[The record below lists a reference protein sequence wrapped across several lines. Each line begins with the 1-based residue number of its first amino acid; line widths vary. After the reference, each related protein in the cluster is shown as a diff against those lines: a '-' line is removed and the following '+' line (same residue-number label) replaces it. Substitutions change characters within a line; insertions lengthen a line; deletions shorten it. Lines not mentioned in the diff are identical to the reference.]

1 MGETETPTEDK
12 DGRSTEEVLRGLW
25 QRSLR
30 DVVIVGTGAFIL
42 VNEGLNNL
50 ERPTLIAAA
59 IACFGLPFAIRADER
74 RK

>member
-1 MGETETPTEDK
+1 MGNQEVPRDETENAQEDRPK
-12 DGRSTEEVLRGLW
+12 DLW

-42 VNEGLNNL
+42 INEGLNNL
-50 ERPTLIAAA
+50 ERPMLIAAA

>member
-1 MGETETPTEDK
+1 MGDQEVPRDK
-12 DGRSTEEVLRGLW
+12 EIDAQDENGQKSLW

-42 VNEGLNNL
+42 INEGLNDL

>member
-1 MGETETPTEDK
+1 MGTPEVPRDEKEDAQDSK
-12 DGRSTEEVLRGLW
+12 SLW

-42 VNEGLNNL
+42 VNEGLNDM
-50 ERPTLIAAA
+50 ERPMLIAAA

>member
-1 MGETETPTEDK
+1 MGNQEVPRDEAENAQEDQPK
-12 DGRSTEEVLRGLW
+12 DLW

-42 VNEGLNNL
+42 INEGLNNL